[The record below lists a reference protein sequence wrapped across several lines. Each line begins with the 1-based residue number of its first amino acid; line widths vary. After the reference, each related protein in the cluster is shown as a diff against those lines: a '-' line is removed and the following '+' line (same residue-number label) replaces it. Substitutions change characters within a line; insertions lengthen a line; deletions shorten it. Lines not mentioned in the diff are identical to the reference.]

1 MGSFHDADDAP
12 FSSTLAGVGR
22 EFDQNLI
29 AVHSLG
35 YIRGRDEDIAIETL
49 AGFAIQRADE
59 AKAVAVHGEGS
70 GDEIAID
77 GRGGDSVTVARN
89 QNEFAAHDEIGKLG
103 FQFLALAATQREFAD
118 ELLVAGGMLR
128 LVVNVMEQIAF
139 RDHSPML

>member
-1 MGSFHDADDAP
+1 
-12 FSSTLAGVGR
+12 VGR

-29 AVHSLG
+29 AVHSFG
-35 YIRGRDEDIAIETL
+35 DIGGRDEDIALKAL

-89 QNEFAAHDEIGKLG
+89 QNELAAHDEISKEG
-103 FQFLALAATQREFAD
+103 FQVLALAATQREFAD